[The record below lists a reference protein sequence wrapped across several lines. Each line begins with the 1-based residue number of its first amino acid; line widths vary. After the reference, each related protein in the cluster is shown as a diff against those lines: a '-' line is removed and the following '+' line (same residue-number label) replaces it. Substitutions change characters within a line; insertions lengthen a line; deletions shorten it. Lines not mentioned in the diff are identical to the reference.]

1 MICAQISTRFVRS
14 STRCKLLAGGRLT
27 AYRCTF
33 SAWVMS
39 WCGGKLCRLR
49 RQFGVRAYTE
59 RSEGPAASSLVRR
72 SSQVKKL
79 SPGSYPG
86 PSLRGKFF
94 WLTEAKINSAITRDG
109 SRCESRRLGP
119 VLVIA
124 TQPGQRRH
132 QLQHLDVQLLGQCLD
147 HHLQQRRRQMSKL
160 DFVKRRKLSSCTFLV
175 PSVRFELTLDGF

>member
-1 MICAQISTRFVRS
+1 MVRREAVS
-14 STRCKLLAGGRLT
+14 PQTAVWGYGVHWTVGRAGGE
-27 AYRCTF
+27 F
-33 SAWVMS
+33 P
-39 WCGGKLCRLR
+39 
-49 RQFGVRAYTE
+49 RAT
-59 RSEGPAASSLVRR
+59 

-94 WLTEAKINSAITRDG
+94 WLTEANINSAITRDG